1 LVYSNKIT
9 LARNK
14 GDKDYSKSEKQL
26 LVSLINNYS
35 LFGARDREVIQM
47 LSETISKKN
56 DPKIS

>member
-1 LVYSNKIT
+1 LVFSNKIT